1 MKAVR
6 AVPDFLESV
15 YPGFKD
21 HIEWELYPVCVK
33 LEGVAK
39 SVTQAGSLK
48 PDVKAPGLEGLFFA
62 GDTARGYGVA
72 MDCAIASGVICAGE
86 ILGRDFGIR

>member
-1 MKAVR
+1 MKVVR

-21 HIEWELYPVCVK
+21 CIDWELYPVCVK

-39 SVTQAGSLK
+39 SVSQAGSLK
-48 PDVKAPGLEGLFFA
+48 PDVKAPGVEGLYFA
-62 GDTARGYGVA
+62 GDTVRGYGVA
-72 MDCAIASGVICAGE
+72 MDCACSSGILCASAITGEDYGVA
-86 ILGRDFGIR
+86 